1 MTKLFL
7 HGGGGAAATLAPYV
21 AALPPEPPGPLLL
34 AIAEAE
40 PEAQAASFAT
50 YATMFQS
57 LGLPHETLAP
67 AYVTPSQPLTAAR
80 CAALRPRGVF
90 VCGGATPFYH
100 QALCIDRGWLA
111 YLREA
116 GLPYGGTSAGAA
128 LAAETAILGGWQV
141 ADGER
146 RRGILFAGAG
156 EGLELL
162 TVEPGLGLAP
172 FAVDVHAS
180 QWGTL
185 LRLVHA
191 VARGLVAEGWAIDEN
206 TMLALD
212 GGQVAVSGHGQAY
225 LVRRAAGGGVTVA
238 IHPAA

>member
-1 MTKLFL
+1 MAQLYL
-7 HGGGGAAATLAPYV
+7 HGGGGEAATLAPYV
-21 AALPPEPPGPLLL
+21 AALPPDRPGPLLL
-34 AIAEAE
+34 VIAEVAAE
-40 PEAQAASFAT
+40 DRVASFQA
-50 YATMFQS
+50 YQAIFQA
-57 LGLPHETLAP
+57 LGEPASALAA
-67 AYVTPSQPLTAAR
+67 AYVTPEQPLTAAR
-80 CAALRPRGVF
+80 CAELRPRGIF

-100 QALCIDRGWLA
+100 QALCGDQGWLV

-116 GLPYGGTSAGAA
+116 GIPYGGTSAGAA
-128 LAAETAILGGWQV
+128 IAAETAILGGWQV

-146 RRGILFAGAG
+146 RRGILFSGAG

-162 TVEPGLGLAP
+162 TVEPGLGLVP

-206 TMLALD
+206 TLLEVD

-225 LVRRAAGGGVTVA
+225 LVRRAEGGGVTVV
-238 IHPAA
+238 IHPAS